1 MKKKKQSNAPKVA
14 LAWRLYEAKKA
25 QILASDATLKE
36 KEQQLRAAAAY
47 CGI

>member
-1 MKKKKQSNAPKVA
+1 MENKKQSNAPKVA

-25 QILASDATLKE
+25 QILASDATPKE